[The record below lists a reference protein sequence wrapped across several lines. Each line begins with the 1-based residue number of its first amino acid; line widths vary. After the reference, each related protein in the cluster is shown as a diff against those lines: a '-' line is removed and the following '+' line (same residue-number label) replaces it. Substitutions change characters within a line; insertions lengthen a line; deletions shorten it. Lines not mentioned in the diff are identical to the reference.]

1 MTVSAFQTVS
11 DVVDHVKSRFNFS
24 VDKFRLTGPENL
36 RTPFYGLFRSDTM
49 ECVGESVRAGY
60 EPHQTEDV
68 IAVVEAAGR
77 VFSGVADVRCH
88 FNNGH
93 HLIIQPTRESRL
105 DVYGTKDSV
114 FPRVIISARYDGKA
128 FKATLG
134 FYRDACKNLSR
145 IRSVS
150 SSSVSITHTSG
161 LRSRMESLIAT
172 FQNLDATWESIT
184 TTIRL
189 MEATT
194 VSLASFLDAVYGRPE
209 ENASPRAKTLHE
221 NRTEAILRRVVSER
235 IKTGRPDLNQ
245 DMLVSGWEA
254 YNAVQGYVQHEKS
267 RRGDVGMF
275 DRVLM
280 ADADCSVAL
289 AESHVMALAG

>member
-1 MTVSAFQTVS
+1 MNDATFLTVS
-11 DVVDHVKSRFNFS
+11 DVVAHVKSRFNFS
-24 VDKFRLTGPENL
+24 VDKFRLSGPENL
-36 RTPFYGLFRSDTM
+36 RTPFYGLFRSDNM
-49 ECVGESVRAGY
+49 ECVGDSVRAGY

-68 IAVVEAAGR
+68 VAVVEAAGR
-77 VFSGVADVRCH
+77 VFNGVADVRCH

-105 DVYGTKDSV
+105 NVYGTKDSV
-114 FPRVIISARYDGKA
+114 FPRVMVSARYDGKA

-161 LRSRMESLIAT
+161 LRSKMESLIAT
-172 FQNLDATWESIT
+172 FEHLDSTWESIT

-194 VSLASFLDAVYGRPE
+194 VNLASFLDAIYDAPSDSSRS
-209 ENASPRAKTLHE
+209 ATLHK
-221 NRTEAILRRVVSER
+221 NRTEAIIRRVVSER
-235 IKTGRPDLNQ
+235 IKTGRPDLGS
-245 DMLVSGWEA
+245 DLMVSGWEA

-267 RRGDVGMF
+267 RRGDIGMF

-280 ADADCSVAL
+280 ADTDPSVAM
-289 AESHVMALAG
+289 AEAHVMSLAS